1 MVMLHKIPPEKNE
14 EYNEF
19 PLASQIGFI
28 HAMPEDDFDIAT
40 ATITDVGFLGLFPK
54 QIYQTLL
61 HYSREMERCSA
72 TFGKEI
78 MKLIDN
84 IIATFVNRPVTMQK
98 VINILLAQYKNQLA
112 KTERED
118 EISNADEN
126 GNEILK
132 TIDSQETSE
141 ETIKDN
147 NLQSPVVR

>member
-1 MVMLHKIPPEKNE
+1 
-14 EYNEF
+14 
-19 PLASQIGFI
+19 
-28 HAMPEDDFDIAT
+28 
-40 ATITDVGFLGLFPK
+40 
-54 QIYQTLL
+54 
-61 HYSREMERCSA
+61 MERCSA

-84 IIATFVNRPVTMQK
+84 LIAAFVYRPVTMQK